1 MCYTLFLVH
10 LVLSPDIQSWSSF
23 VAAARQCETPGSDL
37 CITAGA
43 YFRITFGSTQA
54 RVRCAWFQC
63 GQHRRL
69 RRRAGKQACMKRGW
83 MQLNNLNHNVL
94 NEADT
99 SSHHSLGLLK
109 SPLLRHKQYILI
121 KYATKPLSARV
132 GRAKMKE
139 HCRTVSTGGDFD
151 DLERA
156 VILVFGI

>member
-1 MCYTLFLVH
+1 MLYPLFG
-10 LVLSPDIQSWSSF
+10 SSRF
-23 VAAARQCETPGSDL
+23 VPRHSRSAVRNTWFGPF
-37 CITAGA
+37 ITAGA

-99 SSHHSLGLLK
+99 SSHHSLGLLSYGGK

-132 GRAKMKE
+132 GRAKVKE
-139 HCRTVSTGGDFD
+139 HCIFLTLFAERYR
-151 DLERA
+151 RA
-156 VILVFGI
+156 VILMIWNGR